1 MSYKMS
7 YTARMKK
14 VGMRELNQHS
24 SRVIDLVKNG
34 ETVEI
39 TERGRPVARVVPL
52 TPDADALAKLVRDGR
67 AVAPSRVS
75 GPIPI
80 PPTFG
85 NPADSAAAEIAA
97 SRVRERW

>member
-1 MSYKMS
+1 
-7 YTARMKK
+7 
-14 VGMRELNQHS
+14 MRELNQHP
-24 SRVIDLVKNG
+24 SRVIGLVKNG

-52 TPDADALAKLVRDGR
+52 TPDADTLGRLVRGGRALA
-67 AVAPSRVS
+67 PSAG

-85 NPADSAAAEIAA
+85 DPSRSAAEEVAA
-97 SRVRERW
+97 ARERERW